1 MECHHGGRRLQ
12 HHVSLSVL
20 VSFTSILAML
30 YALRS
35 NLVSPLC
42 FVGSKSCAYK
52 LQSKVLDKVPVG
64 LRDQK
69 VSKELAKSLGLPQ
82 FIENPVVTLISLPAK
97 PDKSVEKRM
106 KKVIRLKKGE
116 VSPLAHCSATSQVRI
131 LQHSDGAWTLMSVG
145 RNGRSKKVGG
155 DEYYVTY
162 QDASSSSLTLVAFDH
177 DNGDGTYNLDFSTT
191 PLNPVNI
198 TGRGDLTVHLLYTCG
213 MGALGQPLKDMW
225 KRGGGATSGATW
237 SLANVITPSYRI
249 FSPPNDPS
257 IDLSPYSMVIGYGD
271 SLMKGFFLDKN
282 PSKIP
287 RSEPLYRPN
296 TTDYYNNPELELLN
310 ETVDDLVETLIDWHG
325 HQLNQS
331 NVALVIGS
339 AAWDLLSRDTVDP
352 HFADHLAGASKFIK
366 RLQHEYPNVPL
377 YWRSCSAF
385 QTQQIM
391 IASWRTRYMS
401 NTRAR
406 ILYEKQKTLMA
417 ELGIPFLDLYDAYFL
432 SGDHELKRNDGR
444 HYNKKLNM
452 FMQNWF
458 YRGD

>member
-1 MECHHGGRRLQ
+1 MECYHGGRRIQ
-12 HHVSLSVL
+12 NISVSVL
-20 VSFTSILAML
+20 VSFTSILAVL

-35 NLVSPLC
+35 NLVSPFC
-42 FVGSKSCAYK
+42 FASSKSCAYK
-52 LQSKVLDKVPVG
+52 LEAKVLDKIAPVG
-64 LRDQK
+64 LRDQQ

-82 FIENPVVTLISLPAK
+82 FIENPVDTLIMLPSK

-106 KKVIRLKKGE
+106 KKVVRVKKGE
-116 VSPLAHCSATSQVRI
+116 VSPLVHCSPTSQVRI
-131 LQHSDGAWTLMSVG
+131 LQHSDGAWTLMSLGRKG
-145 RNGRSKKVGG
+145 RNKKVGG

-162 QDASSSSLTLVAFDH
+162 QDASSSSWTLVAFDH

-213 MGALGQPLKDMW
+213 MGALGQPVKDKW
-225 KRGGGATSGATW
+225 RGGGATSGATW
-237 SLANVITPSYRI
+237 NLANVITPKYRI

-282 PSKIP
+282 PTKFP
-287 RSEPLYRPN
+287 RSEPLYRPD
-296 TTDYYNNPELELLN
+296 TTDYNDNPGLELLN
-310 ETVDDLVETLIDWHG
+310 ETVDELVEILIGWHG
-325 HQLNQS
+325 HQLNQT

-339 AAWDLLSRDTVDP
+339 AVWDLLSKDTVDP
-352 HFADHLAGASKFIK
+352 DFANHLEGARKFIK
-366 RLQHEYPNVPL
+366 RLQQEYPNVPL

-385 QTQQIM
+385 QTQQLI

-401 NTRAR
+401 NSRSR

-444 HYNKKLNM
+444 HYNMKLNVM
-452 FMQNWF
+452 MQNWF